1 VKKSGDL
8 CSNKSS
14 QLAIWASS
22 KCAAATIENDEFTN
36 NYMGLSVLQK
46 AEKKTSKNTRDSKA
60 TLPWADGSMLIPF
73 RWKFPEMGV
82 PLDIPFDHL
91 F

>member
-1 VKKSGDL
+1 V
-8 CSNKSS
+8 
-14 QLAIWASS
+14 
-22 KCAAATIENDEFTN
+22 TIENDEFTN
-36 NYMGLSVLQK
+36 NYGNFWSSKKLK
-46 AEKKTSKNTRDSKA
+46 KKTSKNTRDSKA